1 MADLHAKDRL
11 LVQIGSYNTNLQG
24 GKGLPQ
30 DLVDWLS
37 PTLQVSTFLSRE
49 RRAPD
54 IFVVGFQELLPL
66 HLGRTFQSIIMIFSA
81 YGLLPKVSGFSRPVI
96 NAREAHIKSQ
106 IEMHSPNKES
116 YSLIAKVVNVGVAL
130 LVYGRDD
137 GIARTVCDV
146 QTQWTG
152 SGPAYMGNKG
162 AVGARF
168 RVPAADGGVGEIFTY
183 VIFALSCTV
192 IST

>member
-1 MADLHAKDRL
+1 MHATDRL

-66 HLGRTFQSIIMIFSA
+66 HLGRTLQPQFLMTFSA
-81 YGLLPKVSGFSRPVI
+81 HRVLSHYQKFLDFQNQSS
-96 NAREAHIKSQ
+96 IKERHTS
-106 IEMHSPNKES
+106 
-116 YSLIAKVVNVGVAL
+116 SLK
-130 LVYGRDD
+130 
-137 GIARTVCDV
+137 
-146 QTQWTG
+146 
-152 SGPAYMGNKG
+152 
-162 AVGARF
+162 
-168 RVPAADGGVGEIFTY
+168 
-183 VIFALSCTV
+183 LSCIHRTKNP
-192 IST
+192 TL

>member
-1 MADLHAKDRL
+1 MA
-11 LVQIGSYNTNLQG
+11 S
-24 GKGLPQ
+24 
-30 DLVDWLS
+30 
-37 PTLQVSTFLSRE
+37 
-49 RRAPD
+49 
-54 IFVVGFQELLPL
+54 
-66 HLGRTFQSIIMIFSA
+66 
-81 YGLLPKVSGFSRPVI
+81 LPKVSGFSSPVI
-96 NAREAHIKSQ
+96 NEREAHIKSQ

-183 VIFALSCTV
+183 VSFALSSTV

>member
-49 RRAPD
+49 RRPPD

-66 HLGRTFQSIIMIFSA
+66 HLGRTFQPNYFDIF
-81 YGLLPKVSGFSRPVI
+81 GLV
-96 NAREAHIKSQ
+96 
-106 IEMHSPNKES
+106 
-116 YSLIAKVVNVGVAL
+116 
-130 LVYGRDD
+130 
-137 GIARTVCDV
+137 
-146 QTQWTG
+146 
-152 SGPAYMGNKG
+152 
-162 AVGARF
+162 
-168 RVPAADGGVGEIFTY
+168 
-183 VIFALSCTV
+183 
-192 IST
+192 